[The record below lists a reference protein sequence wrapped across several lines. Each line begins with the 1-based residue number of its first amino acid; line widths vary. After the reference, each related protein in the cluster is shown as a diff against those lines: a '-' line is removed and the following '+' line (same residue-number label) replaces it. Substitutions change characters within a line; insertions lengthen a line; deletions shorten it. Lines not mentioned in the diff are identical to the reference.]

1 MHPTL
6 VGIAGFREGGS
17 LNGATYAA
25 FDTPTAQQ
33 LFLDGQDAYTDFW
46 VTAEDGVSQEE
57 LTKEAAD
64 GAAGRLRGGDRRRRR
79 RGERRRRC

>member
-33 LFLDGQDAYTDFW
+33 LFLDGEDAYNTS
-46 VTAEDGVSQEE
+46 G
-57 LTKEAAD
+57 
-64 GAAGRLRGGDRRRRR
+64 
-79 RGERRRRC
+79 